1 MPVPPAPRRVRPLRG
16 APVALCLTVL
26 SPLVTASAADL
37 ESAPLA
43 RAEAPA
49 STPLFTPVPAELSGL
64 VAENQYAD
72 PSMWGERFQEF
83 KFGAIGTGLAVGD
96 FDNDGRVD
104 LFVVSKTETSRLF
117 RNLGGLRFEDVTEK
131 AGLLGA
137 PGLWERG
144 LSWIRQFSSSDGEA
158 RPWSQ
163 GASFAD
169 VNNDGFVDLY
179 VCRFAAANQLFIN
192 QGDGTFREEAAA
204 RGLDLVDASGLGAFC
219 DYDRDGWLDV
229 YVQTNLLHVG
239 TAPNGQRDRLFRNTG
254 GGRFVEVTDQ
264 AGIRGETQGH
274 SVLWWDYDDDGWP
287 DLYVANDFA
296 APDSLYRNNRD
307 GTFTDVLDTV
317 VPGTPHSSMGSD
329 LADVNNDGRVDALVA
344 DMAATTREKDHR
356 GMAKTRALLDTMER
370 GSSAAPQT
378 MRNMLFL
385 NTGTGR
391 MLEAAQI
398 AGLEATDW
406 TWSVM
411 LHDLDCDGRVDAFF
425 TNGMVRELHNSD
437 LVRRISASESLD
449 EGIRLEKA
457 TPPLREQNRAY
468 QNRGDLEFVEV
479 SKAWGLD
486 HVGVSFGCVAADFDG
501 DGDLDLVYANYE
513 AGPTLLRNNRVD
525 GNRLL
530 VSLRG
535 RTANR
540 FGLGSVVRIE
550 TDAGVQV
557 RPVTAARGY
566 LSSQDTTVHFGLGST
581 SRIKHLRVTWPGGD
595 VQTFTDLDV
604 NQRVTVTQSAAASA
618 GADHMSPPTP
628 LFRPAGDLRVLET
641 EVEEDVV
648 ADAARQPLI
657 SRRFDRPGPHLA
669 SADFNADGQADFVL
683 GGTLRTPARV
693 YLSQSGGGFREERLP
708 AAPADDGLIL
718 TLDVDGD
725 GTTDL
730 LLTRAGDTAAGKEQA
745 YQPRLF
751 LNRGD
756 GVFQPAPEGMLP
768 RSSLSVGAAAVV
780 DLNNDGHSDVVLG
793 ARLIPGRYP
802 APAPLAVWLHR
813 GGRLEDATSTLFG
826 GAAPTGLYTGIAATD
841 LDGDGWTDLVVARE
855 WGTVT
860 ALLNRGGRSF
870 EDAGDRL
877 GFSAAGAGWWTV
889 LADGD
894 LNADGRPD
902 IVAGNV
908 GLNTSYRA
916 SEAEPA
922 LVFAGDFARNGGR
935 LLLETH
941 WEGGRL
947 YPRRGRNEL
956 VARIPALNRRFLTHD
971 AYARADLETVVG
983 REALAGA
990 ERYAATEFRSGV
1002 FLSQPGG
1009 TWRFVALPR
1018 GAQLAPLTAIVV
1030 SDLTGDGHADI
1041 LATQNQHSAL
1051 PSEGRFAGGLGFFAA
1066 GDGRGGWVEVPHAL
1080 SGWTVPGDTRSLL
1093 PVDLSRGRRW
1103 VVTRSGAPARV
1114 FERNGQAAS
1123 KLDFI
1128 RSQP

>member
-1 MPVPPAPRRVRPLRG
+1 MPVPPAPRRVRPLCG
-16 APVALCLTVL
+16 APVVLCLTVL
-26 SPLVTASAADL
+26 STLITARAAEL
-37 ESAPLA
+37 QTAPLSRPESQGA
-43 RAEAPA
+43 
-49 STPLFTPVPAELSGL
+49 TPLFTPVPSERSGL
-64 VAENQYAD
+64 VAENRYAD
-72 PSMWGERFQEF
+72 PKMWGERFQEF
-83 KFGAIGTGLAVGD
+83 KFGAIGTGLAAGD

-117 RNLGGLRFEDVTEK
+117 RNVGGLRFEDVSEK
-131 AGLLGA
+131 AGLLGGS
-137 PGLWERG
+137 GLWERG
-144 LSWIRQFSSSDGEA
+144 LSWVRQLSSGEGEA

-169 VNNDGFVDLY
+169 VNDDGFLDLY

-192 QGDGTFREEAAA
+192 QGDGTFREEAAE
-204 RGLDLVDASGLGAFC
+204 RGLALVDASGLGAFC

-229 YVQTNLLHVG
+229 YVQTNLLQVG

-254 GGRFVEVTDQ
+254 DGRFVEVTDQ

-274 SVLWWDYDDDGWP
+274 SVLWWDYDEDGWP

-307 GTFTDVLDTV
+307 GTFTDTLDVVL
-317 VPGTPHSSMGSD
+317 PGTPHSAMGSD

-411 LHDLDCDGRVDAFF
+411 LHDFDCDGRVDAFF

-468 QNRGDLEFVEV
+468 QNRGDLEFADV
-479 SKAWGLD
+479 SKPWGLD
-486 HVGVSFGCVAADFDG
+486 DVGVSFGCVAADLDG

-513 AGPTLLRNNRVD
+513 GGPTLFRNNSVE

-535 RTANR
+535 HTANR
-540 FGLGSVVRIE
+540 FGLGSLVRIE

-566 LSSQDTTVHFGLGST
+566 LSSQDTTVHFGLGSA
-581 SRIKHLRVTWPGGD
+581 RRVKQLRVTWPSGET
-595 VQTFTDLDV
+595 QTFTDLDV
-604 NQRVTVTQSAAASA
+604 NQRVTINQPAASSGGA
-618 GADHMSPPTP
+618 GPVSPPP
-628 LFRPAGDLRVLET
+628 SLFRPARDLTMLT
-641 EVEEDVV
+641 GEVEEDLVPE
-648 ADAARQPLI
+648 ATRQPLI
-657 SRRFDRPGPHLA
+657 SRRFDRPGPQLA
-669 SADFNADGQADFVL
+669 SADLNGDGAADFVL
-683 GGTLRTPARV
+683 GGTARTSARV
-693 YLSQSGGGFREERLP
+693 YLSQPGGDFRENRLP
-708 AAPADDGLIL
+708 AAAVDDGPIL
-718 TLDVDGD
+718 TLDIDADGK
-725 GTTDL
+725 TDL
-730 LLTRAGDTAAGKEQA
+730 LLTHAGDTAAGKDQA
-745 YQPRLF
+745 YQPRLY
-751 LNRGD
+751 LNRGS
-756 GVFQPAPEGMLP
+756 GVFQPAPEGTLP
-768 RSSLSVGAAAVV
+768 RLSLSVGAATVADV
-780 DLNNDGHSDVVLG
+780 NKDGLADVVLG

-802 APAPLAVWLHR
+802 APAPLAVWLNQ
-813 GGRLEDATSTLFG
+813 GGRLADATTLLFDG
-826 GAAPTGLYTGIAATD
+826 GAPAGLFTGIAATD

-860 ALLNRGGRSF
+860 ALLNRGGRRF
-870 EDAGDRL
+870 EDASSRL
-877 GFSAAGAGWWTV
+877 GFDAAGAGWWTTV
-889 LADGD
+889 AASDVNG
-894 LNADGRPD
+894 DGRPD

-916 SEAEPA
+916 SKAEPA
-922 LVFAGDFARNGGR
+922 LVFAGDFARNGSR
-935 LLLETH
+935 LLLETQ
-941 WEGGRL
+941 WDGGRL

-956 VARIPALNRRFLTHD
+956 VARMPALNRRFPSHD
-971 AYARADLETVVG
+971 AYAKADLETVVG
-983 REALAGA
+983 REMLAGA

-1002 FLSQPGG
+1002 FLSQPDG
-1009 TWRFVALPR
+1009 TWRFAALPR
-1018 GAQLAPLTAIVV
+1018 GAQLAPLTAVVV
-1030 SDLTGDGHADI
+1030 SDLTGDGQADI
-1041 LATQNQHSAL
+1041 LATQNQHIAL
-1051 PSEGRFAGGLGFFAA
+1051 PSEGRFAGGLGFLAA
-1066 GDGRGGWVEVPHAL
+1066 GDGRGGWAEVPHAV
-1080 SGWTVPGDTRSLL
+1080 SGWTVPGDTRTLL
-1093 PVDLSRGRRW
+1093 PVAGPHGPRW
-1103 VVTRSGAPARV
+1103 VVTRSGATALV
-1114 FERNGQAAS
+1114 FERNVQAGVATD
-1123 KLDFI
+1123 LN
-1128 RSQP
+1128 RP